1 MALKVVVD
9 SSSDIPEKYKD
20 DFVII
25 PMQVIID
32 GKSYTE
38 GVDIFPEQFYK
49 GFANYSDV
57 PKTSQPNPQDILN
70 AYEEV
75 ISKGD
80 EVVAIHLSSGLSST
94 CQTARMIKDMCSQP
108 DKVHIIDSLGA
119 SIGFGLQAIYASEIV
134 KGKTWA
140 EAEPEV
146 LTIRDRM
153 RYLFTI
159 DNLEY
164 LVKGGRLSRAAG
176 FVGGLLNVK
185 PLLRL
190 NNGSIE
196 VFDKVRS
203 RKTALNKIIE
213 IMRNEIF
220 EPENQI
226 IGITHSECLEEAE
239 WMAKEIKASIKFK
252 EVVISDI
259 GCVIGSHTGPG
270 TIIICYLGK

>member
-1 MALKVVVD
+1 
-9 SSSDIPEKYKD
+9 
-20 DFVII
+20 
-25 PMQVIID
+25 
-32 GKSYTE
+32 
-38 GVDIFPEQFYK
+38 
-49 GFANYSDV
+49 
-57 PKTSQPNPQDILN
+57 
-70 AYEEV
+70 
-75 ISKGD
+75 
-80 EVVAIHLSSGLSST
+80 
-94 CQTARMIKDMCSQP
+94 MIKDMCSEP

-134 KGKTWA
+134 QGRTWGEA
-140 EAEPEV
+140 EAEIMA
-146 LTIRDRM
+146 IRDRM

-164 LVKGGRLSRAAG
+164 LVKGGRLSKAAG

-185 PLLRL
+185 PLLHL

-213 IMRNEIF
+213 LMINDIY

-226 IGITHSECLEEAE
+226 IGIVHSNCVEEAE
-239 WMAKEIKASIKFK
+239 WMANEIKNRVQFRDVMIG
-252 EVVISDI
+252 DI

-270 TIIICYLGK
+270 TIILCYLSK